1 MKTGVDCHGKEW
13 EEYTEYYHPK
23 FDISN
28 QTFGEL
34 TALFRVKNNTA
45 SKQAAWLCSCS
56 CGNEVVVLATYLRS
70 GHTSSCGCMR
80 YEKMAATHRKPLE
93 PGQKFG
99 RWTILYALPMRSG
112 CKTGTDYMCECE
124 CGTRRA
130 VSRQSLAKGSST
142 SCGCKR
148 IDTCKERLTA
158 DLVGQKFGLLT
169 VIELAERPKTA
180 IGTGSYWKCRCDCGK
195 EIITSQRALSVGQIH
210 SCGCL
215 KQSYGEYCITQILEE
230 NDITFQSEYT
240 FPDLHG
246 EGGGRLRYDFAVFD
260 EDDNLIRLIE
270 FDGPQHY
277 EIGSGYY
284 NSEEK
289 IARTQKHDNLKNQY
303 AFDHNIPIVRF
314 PYTDIRGL
322 TFDAIMG
329 DKYLLHSPS

>member
-1 MKTGVDCHGKEW
+1 MKTGIDCHGKEW

-56 CGNEVVVLATYLRS
+56 CGNEVVVLA
-70 GHTSSCGCMR
+70 
-80 YEKMAATHRKPLE
+80 
-93 PGQKFG
+93 
-99 RWTILYALPMRSG
+99 
-112 CKTGTDYMCECE
+112 
-124 CGTRRA
+124 
-130 VSRQSLAKGSST
+130 
-142 SCGCKR
+142 
-148 IDTCKERLTA
+148 A

-169 VIELAERPKTA
+169 VLELAERPKTA

-289 IARTQKHDNLKNQY
+289 NSKDPKAR
-303 AFDHNIPIVRF
+303 R
-314 PYTDIRGL
+314 
-322 TFDAIMG
+322 
-329 DKYLLHSPS
+329 S